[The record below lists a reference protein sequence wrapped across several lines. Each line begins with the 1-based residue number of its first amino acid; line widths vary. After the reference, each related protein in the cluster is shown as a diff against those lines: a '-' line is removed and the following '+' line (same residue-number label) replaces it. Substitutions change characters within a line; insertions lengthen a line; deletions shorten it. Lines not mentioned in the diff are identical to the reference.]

1 MSDKIKLNN
10 EEIAFM
16 SIVQKAATANP
27 FSDKRDELDQMI
39 IGGNHTSLSP
49 AKILEKVIS
58 KTKSMIQSLVDKGI
72 SNINSVDDENRPYLE
87 TLVLF
92 DFFYQFRNDFDTLIF
107 DQMEADDKL
116 VKLPFA
122 GKARTYLDQW
132 GFSDSAIQNSFE
144 EAYQLRRAFFFIK
157 RYIIGKSS
165 VMKKL
170 RLDLWNNIF
179 THNVNIYR
187 MYLRNKMEDFSTLI
201 LGVTGSGKGAVA
213 AAIGSSGYI
222 PYDLKKQRFTES
234 FATAFISIN
243 LSQYPES
250 LIESELFGHKKGA
263 FTGAVDNYNG
273 VFKRCSLHGSIF
285 LDEIGD
291 ISLPV
296 QVKLLKV
303 IQERV
308 FTPVGSYKK
317 ERFSGRV
324 IAATNMPIQKLRSEG
339 VFRDDFY
346 YRLCSD
352 VITMP
357 TLAERIHDDPEE
369 LKDLLDFLIK
379 RMIGVSSPELSD
391 MVEKVINEKLGK
403 DYPWHGNVREL
414 EQCVRRVILKLDYE
428 GDTEKSPAD
437 LSSYLEQGLKR
448 GTISA
453 QTLMNGY
460 CKLLYDIHGTFEE
473 VSRRTQLDRRTVT
486 KYIKEWNSELVPGVA
501 KVNVP

>member
-1 MSDKIKLNN
+1 MSDKIKLDS
-10 EEIAFM
+10 EEKAFL
-16 SIVQKAATANP
+16 SIVNEASTANP
-27 FSDKRDELDQMI
+27 FSEKRHEIDLMI
-39 IGGNHTSLSP
+39 IGNNANLSRGELLVGV
-49 AKILEKVIS
+49 LEKVKSKIS
-58 KTKSMIQSLVDKGI
+58 SLTDKGI
-72 SNINSVDDENRPYLE
+72 TSINDVEDADRPYFE
-87 TLVLF
+87 TLILF
-92 DFFYQFRNDFDTLIF
+92 DFFYHFRNDFDALII
-107 DQMEADDKL
+107 DQMEDDDKL
-116 VKLPFA
+116 IKLPFA
-122 GKARTYLDQW
+122 GKAKAHLEQW
-132 GFSDSAIQNSFE
+132 GFSDQSIQGSFE

-179 THNVNIYR
+179 THNITIYR
-187 MYLRNKMEDFSTLI
+187 MYLRNRMEDFSTLI
-201 LGVTGSGKGAVA
+201 LGATGSGKGAAA

-222 PYDLKKQRFTES
+222 PYDMKKQRFTES
-234 FATAFISIN
+234 FTSAFISIN

-273 VFKRCSLHGSIF
+273 VFKRCSPHGSIF

-303 IQERV
+303 LQERI
-308 FTPVGSYKK
+308 FCPVGSYRK

-352 VITMP
+352 VITVP
-357 TLAERIHDDPEE
+357 TLAERIQDNPEE

-379 RMIGVSSPELSD
+379 RMIGTASAELSE
-391 MVEKVINEKLGK
+391 MVETVIREKLGK
-403 DYPWHGNVREL
+403 AYPWHGNVREL
-414 EQCVRRVILKLDYE
+414 EQCIRRVILRLDYE
-428 GDTEKSPAD
+428 GDAEKIPTD
-437 LSSYLEQGLKR
+437 LTSHLETGLKT

-460 CKLLYDIHGTFEE
+460 CKLLYDTHGTFEE

-486 KYIKEWNSELVPGVA
+486 KYIKEWEKN
-501 KVNVP
+501 